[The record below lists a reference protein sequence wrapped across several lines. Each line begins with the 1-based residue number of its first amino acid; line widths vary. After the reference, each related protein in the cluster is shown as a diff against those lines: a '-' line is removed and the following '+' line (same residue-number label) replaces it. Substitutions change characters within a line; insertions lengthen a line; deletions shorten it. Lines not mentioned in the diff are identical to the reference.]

1 MPDDSHVREFQST
14 MHFLLGFVKK
24 DKQADGLA
32 ERLLVRLGLAQGAP
46 QRRALAFCL
55 AELPASPKG
64 LKKMLELFKHIKDA
78 ATDAQVG
85 LHPSPAYVPLSPIY
99 FCCRALLFPGRRTLL
114 HTRLLSM
121 TN

>member
-1 MPDDSHVREFQST
+1 

-24 DKQADGLA
+24 DKQVDGLA

-78 ATDAQVG
+78 ATDAQVS
-85 LHPSPAYVPLSPIY
+85 LAI
-99 FCCRALLFPGRRTLL
+99 RALLACRRALYICVQAVL
-114 HTRLLSM
+114 PM

>member
-1 MPDDSHVREFQST
+1 

-78 ATDAQVG
+78 ATDAQVRM
-85 LHPSPAYVPLSPIY
+85 HPSPSYPMLCRHSMQQDPPLSPLHDPA
-99 FCCRALLFPGRRTLL
+99 CLALFVCFF
-114 HTRLLSM
+114 
-121 TN
+121 

>member
-1 MPDDSHVREFQST
+1 